1 MDLKLTGHLT
11 LRNAYK
17 LSEFDDKF
25 DVVLMDEKVLDNRL
39 VILIIKIKRINTAI
53 KAMALAEDETDK
65 SASAQLGRYSTIH
78 AEAGEAM
85 VIISCTII
93 LSYMWLV
100 PIFG

>member
-11 LRNAYK
+11 LRYAYK

-39 VILIIKIKRINTAI
+39 IIILIIKIKRINTAI

-65 SASAQLGRYSTIH
+65 TSVGLGKYSTIH

>member
-1 MDLKLTGHLT
+1 MDLKITGHLT
-11 LRNAYK
+11 LRYAYK

-39 VILIIKIKRINTAI
+39 IILIIKIKLINTAI
-53 KAMALAEDETDK
+53 KAMALAEDETDRT
-65 SASAQLGRYSTIH
+65 SVGLGRYSTIH